1 MNARC
6 TRVQEKLK
14 LHHIEAV
21 LITRP
26 ENRRY
31 LSGFTGSSG
40 ALVITEKEKYFLTD
54 FRYLIQVR
62 AECPDWQVVQVKESL
77 FSALHELLAE
87 IKVNVLGCEGDFLTY
102 QQFIDLQNKLAGR
115 TLTPLSEFIEEL
127 REVKDEA
134 EIKALKKAAALTTQA
149 FNYIL
154 NYLQVGKTE
163 KEISLA
169 LEFFMRSAGGSAP
182 GFELIVA
189 SGPNSARPHG
199 TATDKPL
206 NEGDLVVIDFG
217 CGYNGY
223 YADFTRTVV
232 LGEPTAR
239 QKEIYQLVLKAQKT
253 GLLSL
258 KSGIK
263 AKEVDGEVRQV
274 IEAHGWGGN
283 FGHSTGH
290 GVGLAVHE
298 SPALAKD
305 NETILKPGMVV
316 TVEPGIYLPDWGGVR
331 IEDMVLVEEEGC
343 RLLTLAPKETLI
355 ICGGGRFN

>member
-1 MNARC
+1 MNNRC
-6 TRVQEKLK
+6 TRVREKLK
-14 LHHIEAV
+14 KHHLEAV
-21 LITRP
+21 LVTRP

-40 ALVITEKEKYFLTD
+40 ALVISEKEKYFLAD
-54 FRYLIQVR
+54 FRYLTQLR
-62 AECPDWQVVQVKESL
+62 TECPDWQVIQVKESL
-77 FSALHELLAE
+77 FTVLSELLAE

-102 QQFIDLQNKLAGR
+102 QQFKGLQDKLAGR
-115 TLTPLSEFIEEL
+115 TLTPLSEFVEEL
-127 REVKDEA
+127 REVKETA
-134 EIKALKKAAALTTQA
+134 EIMALEKAAAITTQA

-154 NYLQVGKTE
+154 NHLQAGKTE

-169 LEFFMRSAGGSAP
+169 LEFFMRSAGGSTP

-199 TATDKPL
+199 TATGKPL
-206 NEGDLVVIDFG
+206 NKGDLVVIDLG
-217 CGYNGY
+217 CGYDGY

-232 LGEPTAR
+232 LGEPTVR
-239 QKEIYQLVLKAQKT
+239 QKEIYQLVLKAQSA
-253 GLLSL
+253 GFSAL

-263 AKEVDGEVRQV
+263 AQEVDKEVRQV
-274 IEAHGWGGN
+274 IEAHGWGEN

-316 TVEPGIYLPDWGGVR
+316 TVEPGVYLPDWGGVR

-343 RLLTLAPKETLI
+343 RLLTLAPKESLI
-355 ICGGGRFN
+355 ICG

>member
-1 MNARC
+1 MNSRCARV
-6 TRVQEKLK
+6 REKLK
-14 LHHIEAV
+14 QHHIEALLV
-21 LITRP
+21 MRP

-40 ALVITEKEKYFLTD
+40 ALVITEKEKYFLAD
-54 FRYLIQVR
+54 FRYLTQVR
-62 AECPDWQVVQVKESL
+62 AECPDWQVIQVKESL
-77 FSALHELLAE
+77 FSALLELLAE

-102 QQFIDLQNKLAGR
+102 RQFIDLQDKLAGR
-115 TLTPLSEFIEEL
+115 TLTPLLEFVEEL
-127 REVKDEA
+127 REVKEAA
-134 EIKALKKAAALTTQA
+134 EIMALEKAATLTTQA

-154 NYLQVGKTE
+154 NHLQAGKTE

-206 NEGDLVVIDFG
+206 NKGDLVIIDLS

-239 QKEIYQLVLKAQKT
+239 QKEIYQLVLRAQNT
-253 GLLSL
+253 GLLAL

-263 AKEVDGEVRQV
+263 AGEVDKEVRQV
-274 IEAHGWGGN
+274 IEAHGWGEN

-298 SPALAKD
+298 RPALAKD

-316 TVEPGIYLPDWGGVR
+316 TVEPGVYLPDWGGVR
-331 IEDMVLVEEEGC
+331 IEDMVLVEEKGC
-343 RLLTLAPKETLI
+343 RLLTLAPKESLI
-355 ICGGGRFN
+355 ICG